1 MARYNGSVCRLCRR
15 ENMKLFLKGERC
27 FTEKCAMERRP
38 YPPGQAGQGRRK
50 FSEYGMQLREK
61 QKVRRIYG
69 VLEKQFRAYYKAA
82 ARQKGVTGELLLQLL
97 ERRLDNVIYR
107 AGFAGSRTEARLLVG
122 HGHVLV
128 NGRRVDISSFSVKT
142 GMTVSLREKSQKI
155 GRVMEAI
162 QNVEKRGVPAW
173 LELEADKFSAQVKAL
188 PTREDIV
195 VPIQEQLI
203 VEYYSK

>member
-69 VLEKQFRAYYKAA
+69 VLEKQFRAYYKEA
-82 ARQKGVTGELLLQLL
+82 ARQKGITGELLLQLL
-97 ERRLDNVIYR
+97 ERRLDNVVYR

-128 NGRRVDISSFSVKT
+128 NGRRVDISSFSVKA

-162 QNVEKRGVPAW
+162 QNVDKRGVPAW
-173 LELEADKFSAQVKAL
+173 LELESDKFSAQVKAL
-188 PTREDIV
+188 PAREDIV
-195 VPIQEQLI
+195 IPIQEQLI